1 MIQRLFTANNET
13 LKQHLQQVL
22 LSNNEAADKKWDARI
37 DTMEQNMK
45 QHVQQLREDFEKLV
59 AQLEHRASP
68 DRKEKE
74 TFSKLKRKRIDG
86 RWCRVRQN
94 CHLDTVLQGLLQIG
108 ALAVALTPESSPA
121 P

>member
-1 MIQRLFTANNET
+1 MQRLFTANNET
-13 LKQHLQQVL
+13 SKQHLQQVL

-59 AQLEHRASP
+59 AQLEHRVSP
-68 DRKEKE
+68 DRKKKE

-86 RWCRVRQN
+86 QLVDLDLCKFILTRSRQRRQRQMS
-94 CHLDTVLQGLLQIG
+94 L
-108 ALAVALTPESSPA
+108 VAIQCECKFT
-121 P
+121 